1 MKSMT
6 SLTLKERADVPC
18 TDAALTHELTNGHL
32 EEEHWHAA
40 KQHAQEVRDEK
51 GSCKPAVNRHYCGYK
66 DVLFTRDVVNPRCR
80 RPHHTPPFDLT

>member
-1 MKSMT
+1 MT

-32 EEEHWHAA
+32 QEEHWHAA

-51 GSCKPAVNRHYCGYK
+51 GSCKPASSQSTLLRLQGRLVYS
-66 DVLFTRDVVNPRCR
+66 
-80 RPHHTPPFDLT
+80 